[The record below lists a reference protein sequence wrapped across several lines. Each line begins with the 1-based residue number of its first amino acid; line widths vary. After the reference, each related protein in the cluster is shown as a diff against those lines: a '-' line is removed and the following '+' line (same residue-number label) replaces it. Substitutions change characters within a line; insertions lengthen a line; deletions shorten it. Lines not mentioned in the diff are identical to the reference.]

1 MSEVTKTGTDATLTC
16 TTDNRGFLGDLTHPT
31 CPILKYAYQGKEQ
44 FLKFYQ
50 HALNTIQ
57 PCSEWLLLTKVTNE
71 IFHAECLESEE
82 HPFSNVSSIVS
93 KPHEATPAWSK
104 LRAYGGY
111 HSAADWGK
119 IPDEAWRPLRLPKGR
134 SLDWP
139 SVVLEASF
147 SETRKKLMSDI
158 RHWLGA
164 SGGDVKVVFTVAI
177 ERHAPKII
185 TERWV
190 MKNSREGREQRIEIA
205 KSGAEV
211 AVSKD
216 ALELSFERIFLCPP
230 STDGETIISVH
241 APALKSFAEAI
252 WEQQGFIGVQ
262 RIQ

>member
-1 MSEVTKTGTDATLTC
+1 MVVA
-16 TTDNRGFLGDLTHPT
+16 
-31 CPILKYAYQGKEQ
+31 
-44 FLKFYQ
+44 
-50 HALNTIQ
+50 
-57 PCSEWLLLTKVTNE
+57 
-71 IFHAECLESEE
+71 
-82 HPFSNVSSIVS
+82 
-93 KPHEATPAWSK
+93 KPHEAAVHEFGLLLHNATSRHGVK

-119 IPDEAWRPLRLPKGR
+119 IPDEAWRPLRLPRDR

-139 SVVLEASF
+139 SVVLEVSF
-147 SETRKKLMSDI
+147 SETREKLMSDI

-185 TERWV
+185 IEQWV
-190 MKNSREGREQRIEIA
+190 MQNSREGREQRIEIT

-211 AVSKD
+211 EVSKD

-230 STDGETIISVH
+230 STDGEAIISVH
-241 APALKSFAEAI
+241 APALRSFAEAI

-262 RIQ
+262 RI

>member
-1 MSEVTKTGTDATLTC
+1 MSGHA
-16 TTDNRGFLGDLTHPT
+16 P
-31 CPILKYAYQGKEQ
+31 CPR
-44 FLKFYQ
+44 

-93 KPHEATPAWSK
+93 KPHEATVHEFGLLLHNATS
-104 LRAYGGY
+104 RHG
-111 HSAADWGK
+111 

-205 KSGAEV
+205 NQ
-211 AVSKD
+211 
-216 ALELSFERIFLCPP
+216 ALKIFLCPP
-230 STDGETIISVH
+230 STDGEAIISVH